1 MSERAKRG
9 PRIAAMDSDY
19 EPGYPRSLTAE
30 EYRALIAPDGGRR
43 LLAAAAAAGFG
54 LASCLHAEGAM
65 QDEGTQRGARERRVL
80 EVLRSLSGEH
90 GGWFSTSEIQDKE
103 MPTGTAKVPRI
114 PISFGN
120 SQMGVF
126 DDARARQLATRMF
139 EAYGLAPASGAV
151 IESDG
156 IEATIDGLD
165 VARKVGFELRG
176 AQSSV
181 VPPFGRIN
189 AESEG
194 EWLDD
199 VEARTCSSRGI
210 ELHVADVADYPL
222 MDGDQFTPTL
232 AYLAGIVEFLNEATA
247 GPDIDLSA
255 VLAAERQR
263 FLLPESAFE
272 AGTGVSA
279 IVHEEGAAQMQVTE
293 GAQLGFELPGLGSVE
308 HSAGALPMSR
318 GRREWSRLEQPRS
331 TAGRVSMLWI
341 DTHSRGLRVSVAQ
354 GAGENRVDVTSAGSF
369 VFLPPGFDAAQPFRL
384 TIQSTRAGE
393 LYLRRHITIGLAPR

>member
-1 MSERAKRG
+1 MSERANG
-9 PRIAAMDSDY
+9 SPRIVAIDSTY
-19 EPGYPRSLTAE
+19 EPGYPSSLTAE

-232 AYLAGIVEFLNEATA
+232 AYLAGIVEFLNETTD
-247 GPDIDLSA
+247 GPDIDLTA
-255 VLAAERQR
+255 VLAPAQQR
-263 FLLPESAFE
+263 FPLPEDAFE
-272 AGTGVSA
+272 SGPCISA
-279 IVHEEGAAQMQVTE
+279 VVHEGDSVHLHVTE
-293 GAQLGFELPGLGSVE
+293 GARLDFELSGPGCLEYSTRVRPR
-308 HSAGALPMSR
+308 SW
-318 GRREWSRLEQPRS
+318 GRRDWGLLLRPRS
-331 TAGRVSMLWI
+331 TAGRPTMLWI
-341 DTHSRGLRVSVAQ
+341 DTHSRGLRLRVTQGVGERRLDVASD
-354 GAGENRVDVTSAGSF
+354 GPF
-369 VFLPPGFDAAQPFRL
+369 VFLPSTFDAAEPFHL
-384 TIQSTRAGE
+384 TLEATKTGKLHLDR
-393 LYLRRHITIGLAPR
+393 YVKVGLVPR